1 MNDPQPPGD
10 ETPARNNSEEA
21 RVRGLAG
28 QKGFRLVCEREGAYT
43 LIDHTD
49 ARLYHFQGVSLEEVA
64 TFLASERSK

>member
-1 MNDPQPPGD
+1 M
-10 ETPARNNSEEA
+10 
-21 RVRGLAG
+21 RGLAR
-28 QKGFRLVCEREGAYT
+28 QKGFRVVCEREGAYT

>member
-21 RVRGLAG
+21 RVRKLAG

-43 LIDHTD
+43 LIEDHTG

-64 TFLASERSK
+64 AFLTS